1 MAFCIAIL
9 AADWSSTHFL
19 WAIGTI
25 VMLAGGC
32 VGLAIRYA
40 SVRRLLLSAACML
53 VLGYAYALWTAV
65 YLPADHV
72 SHHLSPTPVTLEG
85 QVLRRAKV
93 GPNRTT
99 LDLSARALTT
109 VETAVVPVSGRVRV
123 TAYDFEPTVEAGDIV
138 RIRHLRLRQPSGF
151 RNPGAFD
158 YGRYLARRG
167 IYATGSLSKNEHIEV
182 VQHSSNV
189 LLERFAQFKSHLA
202 DWIAAAMDA
211 DEAAI
216 TTAMALG
223 VRSALPPQVRE
234 AFNASGTV
242 HLLSVSGFH
251 VAAVYGAVFFLLR
264 FLIKQVR
271 FRLLGRVSGGPR
283 PSKLAATS
291 ALAVVMGYACLVT
304 LDGLVD
310 LVDPNFPAIRSTIM
324 ITTFVFAYLIDRDG
338 DPFNITLLAALLIL
352 ALDPLALFGIG
363 FQLSFVGVL
372 AIFYAYR
379 FLSPSSMDDTE
390 PNTLP
395 SLCDPTQTLVTGRGG
410 RFHVRQSRD
419 DSSHPVSF
427 RTASPHRPPG
437 QHHRRPLSLDR
448 CAKRDHGIF
457 HDADPPTSRQ
467 HSALPDS
474 RDRQIDVWRDPLLCG
489 ASLCR
494 APHRCSLA
502 PDRGAGVRGSPA
514 AAL

>member
-1 MAFCIAIL
+1 MTSPDSVLDPAPIPPLPPRRYRPLVPMVMAFCVAIL
-9 AADWSSTHFL
+9 AAERSATHFL
-19 WAIGTI
+19 WAVGTI
-25 VMLAGGC
+25 VLLAAVC
-32 VGLAIRYA
+32 VALAIRDA
-40 SVRRLLLSAACML
+40 RTRRLLLSAACML

-72 SHHLSPTPVTLEG
+72 SHHLSPAPVTLEG
-85 QVLRRAKV
+85 QVLRLAKV

-99 LDLSARALTT
+99 LDLSARALTG
-109 VETAVVPVSGRVRV
+109 ETAEVPVSGRVRV
-123 TAYDFEPTVEAGDIV
+123 TAYDFEPAVEAGDVV

-167 IYATGSLSKNEHIEV
+167 IYATASLSKQEQIEV
-182 VQHSSNV
+182 VQHSTSV

-202 DWIAAAMDA
+202 AGIAAAMDA

-264 FLIKQVR
+264 FVIKQIR

-352 ALDPLALFGIG
+352 ALDPLALFSIG

-379 FLSPSSMDDTE
+379 FLSQSGIDDHGTE
-390 PNTLP
+390 P
-395 SLCDPTQTLVTGRGG
+395 
-410 RFHVRQSRD
+410 
-419 DSSHPVSF
+419 F
-427 RTASPHRPPG
+427 R
-437 QHHRRPLSLDR
+437 
-448 CAKRDHGIF
+448 
-457 HDADPPTSRQ
+457 
-467 HSALPDS
+467 
-474 RDRQIDVWRDPLLCG
+474 
-489 ASLCR
+489 
-494 APHRCSLA
+494 
-502 PDRGAGVRGSPA
+502 
-514 AAL
+514 